1 MLSISSGPADSIRPS
16 VVALLERQLQAMG
29 LSLVERPRVGSLAG
43 WAREATLSKGA
54 LLAITLEV
62 SKDSGW
68 RLILVDV
75 NRRRAIARELPGG
88 IDRDAASVEAI
99 VSIAISAA
107 SALREGLEVASS
119 PVEEVVGGAPPP
131 AAVSVPPPLPLPP
144 PEPIPTAPGRAFV
157 RGALGAEVAYF
168 APSVP
173 SMKGVALA
181 LGVSWRNRA
190 EARLFGALFW
200 PASIQS
206 DFGTFRLNRT
216 VVGASVGPVFS
227 IGDFTFVPEAGV
239 LVERL
244 RRSETLPAQEV
255 FANQAAPLHRGGAV
269 VDLRLRYALVR
280 PLSIEVVAG
289 LAYLGRGVQFSVRNS
304 NSHPLL
310 DGASVMPFA
319 QLGLDIATE

>member
-1 MLSISSGPADSIRPS
+1 MLAISGSAADSIHAS

-43 WAREATLSKGA
+43 WAREATRSKRA
-54 LLAITLEV
+54 LLAIALEV

-75 NRRRAIARELPGG
+75 SRGRAIARELPGG

-131 AAVSVPPPLPLPP
+131 AAVSVPLPP

-206 DFGTFRLNRT
+206 DFGTFRLNRI
-216 VVGASVGPVFS
+216 VVGAAVGPVFS
-227 IGDFTFVPEAGV
+227 SGDFTFVPEAGV

-255 FANQAAPLHRGGAV
+255 FANQAAPLHRGGGV

-280 PLSIEVVAG
+280 PLSIELVGGV
-289 LAYLGRGVQFSVRNS
+289 AYLGRGAQFSVRNG
-304 NSHPLL
+304 NSRPLL
-310 DGASVMPFA
+310 EGASVMPFA

>member
-1 MLSISSGPADSIRPS
+1 MLAISGNAADSIHAS

-29 LSLVERPRVGSLAG
+29 LWLVERPRVGSLAG
-43 WAREATLSKGA
+43 WAREATRSKRA

-62 SKDSGW
+62 SSDSGW

-75 NRRRAIARELPGG
+75 SRGRAIARELPGG

-131 AAVSVPPPLPLPP
+131 AAVSVPPRP
-144 PEPIPTAPGRAFV
+144 PEPIPTAPSRAFV

-181 LGVSWRNRA
+181 LGVSWRKRA

-206 DFGTFRLNRT
+206 DFGTFRLNRA
-216 VVGASVGPVFS
+216 VVGAAVGPVFS
-227 IGDFTFVPEAGV
+227 LGDFTFVPEAGV

-255 FANQAAPLHRGGAV
+255 FANQAAPLHRGGGV

-280 PLSIEVVAG
+280 PLSIELVGGA
-289 LAYLGRGVQFSVRNS
+289 AYLGRGVQFSVRNG

-310 DGASVMPFA
+310 EGASVMPFA